1 MGRRGDDGPG
11 RAAGFGCLAAL
22 LISVVAA
29 AALWV
34 IFVWDVNQT

>member
-1 MGRRGDDGPG
+1 MRQDDGDAG
-11 RAAGFGCLAAL
+11 KAIGFGCLAVVL
-22 LISVVAA
+22 LAGVAA